1 MERGATVSD
10 DPVREMLV
18 QRPGSE
24 WWGRQQTLGPAS
36 AHEDDHDD
44 GRPSS
49 PTPTEGVAASSDANG
64 SATRH
69 AWWEDKRAS
78 RPDFYRDGWPKP
90 FWYRAAAAIQACARA
105 WTARLRY
112 PARLE
117 RDIHRRIVVP
127 ASVGIQRIF
136 RGWQGRRMVL
146 TVKVN

>member
-49 PTPTEGVAASSDANG
+49 PTPTEGVAASSDASG